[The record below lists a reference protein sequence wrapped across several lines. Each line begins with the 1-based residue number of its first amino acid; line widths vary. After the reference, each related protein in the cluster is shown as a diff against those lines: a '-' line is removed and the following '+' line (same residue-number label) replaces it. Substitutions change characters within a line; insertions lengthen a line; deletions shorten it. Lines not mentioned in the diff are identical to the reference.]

1 MGGLYVSAGFLVV
14 LLEGRNRAENDRPSP
29 DIMSL
34 KVLSTTLRTAASP
47 AVAGRALAS
56 TSTAT
61 YSERQAA
68 LGRPISPHVTIY
80 KMPITAVSSVMNRF
94 TAMGITAGLSAGSAL
109 ALVGADVPAIIYT
122 CQDVIPG
129 FAPISKFF
137 VAYPIAY
144 HMLAAARHA
153 VRCSCLL
160 LALPPSLGE
169 Y

>member
-1 MGGLYVSAGFLVV
+1 
-14 LLEGRNRAENDRPSP
+14 
-29 DIMSL
+29 MSL
-34 KVLSTTLRTAASP
+34 KVLSTTLRTAAASP

-68 LGRPISPHVTIY
+68 LGRPVSPHVTIY

-109 ALVGADVPAIIYT
+109 ALVGADLPAIIYT

-137 VAYPIAY
+137 VAYPISY
-144 HMLAAARHA
+144 HMFAAARHA
-153 VRCSCLL
+153 VRCRLL
-160 LALPPSLGE
+160 LLPSPLGE
-169 Y
+169 C